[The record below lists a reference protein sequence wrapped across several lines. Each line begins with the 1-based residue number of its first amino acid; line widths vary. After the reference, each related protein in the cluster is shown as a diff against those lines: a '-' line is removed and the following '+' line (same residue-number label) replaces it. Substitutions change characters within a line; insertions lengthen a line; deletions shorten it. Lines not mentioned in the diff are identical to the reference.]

1 MAQIS
6 DNMRTIW
13 HPGFFIRPS
22 VSSLSFKDQGNDFFQ
37 KYEKKKSSGVPDY
50 YNEAI
55 KTTVGTDTIDV
66 DYVESENSI
75 SMLAYGIST
84 GFNNILFGQWFNSAS
99 FSFDFLRPKYGEV
112 MDYYSYSDTPTE
124 DPDNP
129 GNYDQSRT
137 YVEDGANTNSVHLQ
151 FEDVILHANH
161 TWGSVLPF
169 AGFGVDYYKLG
180 GALTYTDGAQRTS
193 QVIYVPLG
201 AYFQMN
207 PAFSG
212 KMQLNIPVSAKS
224 KYTKQTAEQETVNIP
239 VPNDPTQTTTENRQ
253 VFSFDTSDTEE
264 FSHPVSDSIGL
275 EASLLIHSN
284 VFGAGFRI
292 EPYLKLLNLGAKAN
306 TNSKQLSR
314 RWRSFGLRASASF

>member
-22 VSSLSFKDQGNDFFQ
+22 VSSLSFKDQGIDFFQ
-37 KYEKKKSSGVPDY
+37 KYVPEGSFYKESNTNESS
-50 YNEAI
+50 
-55 KTTVGTDTIDV
+55 
-66 DYVESENSI
+66 NSI

-112 MDYYSYSDTPTE
+112 MDYYGDTT
-124 DPDNP
+124 DTH
-129 GNYDQSRT
+129 RT
-137 YVEDGANTNSVHLQ
+137 YVKDGANTNSVHLQ

-161 TWGSVLPF
+161 NWGSVLPF

-224 KYTKQTAEQETVNIP
+224 KYTEQTAESGDVTIT
-239 VPNDPTQTTTENRQ
+239 DPDDSTTSTKSRQ
-253 VFSFDTSDTEE
+253 VFSFDTSGSGTKE

-284 VFGAGFRI
+284 VFGAGFTI
-292 EPYLKLLNLGAKAN
+292 EPYLKLLNLGAKN
-306 TNSKQLSR
+306 TDSLSR